1 MNEKTGLV
9 TINEDN
15 LPEVFT
21 VSGIDLLIKKI
32 EEQVDKEVFDIDT
45 VKGRKEIISL
55 AAKVSKAKTAV
66 ESKRIELVKAEKQRL
81 ALIDKE
87 GKRFRDKCDE
97 IRDSVRAP
105 VTEWEGVRKAVDTK
119 MDEMRGLL
127 RPDEPYTSESIA
139 VVIAELESTDLETIV
154 KDKRDDFEVC
164 LLRTTKALNETLEDI
179 KIDEAEKAELERFRA
194 AEEERKRVE
203 AEEAIK
209 AEAAEA
215 ARREAEQEAENKR
228 VAAEEQRQREI
239 NEAAARE
246 LALTNEKL
254 QAEAAAEK
262 AKNDALEQA
271 AQAAR
276 DAEQAIKDAEVRAL
290 QAVEDEKQRV
300 ANEKAKEDA
309 ANAKREAN
317 KTHRKKIN
325 NAAKKCFVANG
336 LSEDQAIEIITMIAQ
351 GKIDNITV
359 NY

>member
-1 MNEKTGLV
+1 MSDKTGLV

-21 VSGIDLLIKKI
+21 VSGIDSLISEIKEK
-32 EEQVDKEVFDIDT
+32 VNNEVFDVST
-45 VKGRKEIISL
+45 KKGRDGMISM
-55 AAKVSKAKTAV
+55 AAKVSK
-66 ESKRIELVKAEKQRL
+66 SKVMIDKMRVDLVSGEKARL
-81 ALIDKE
+81 KLIDAE
-87 GKRFRDKCDE
+87 GKRFRDECDSL
-97 IRDSVRAP
+97 RDSVRAP
-105 VTEWEGVRKAVDTK
+105 VTEWENVRKAVDTK
-119 MDEMRGLL
+119 MDEMRDLL

-139 VVIAELESTDLETIV
+139 VVIAELEATDLETIV

-164 LLRTTKALNETLEDI
+164 LLRTTKGLGEQLEDI
-179 KIDEAEKAELERFRA
+179 KTDEAEKAELERFRA

-203 AEEAIK
+203 AEDAIK
-209 AEAAEA
+209 AEAAEK

-246 LALTNEKL
+246 LALKNEKL

-262 AKNDALEQA
+262 ARNDALEQA

-276 DAEQAIKDAEVRAL
+276 DAEQAIKDAEARAL

-300 ANEKAKEDA
+300 ADEKAKEDA

-325 NAAKKCFVANG
+325 NEAKKCFMANG